1 LKTVDM
7 EMFPLSPQQV
17 QARAQQQARYLIT
30 NEILYN
36 PEGFLVLRNTLPAL
50 GDGYILARAALGDRS
65 VITDLLPLIS
75 TWPPEPGVNKVLSR
89 IESPELYSALTP
101 MMASEASVV
110 RNRTVTTIAAFQGR
124 ERIEMLAN
132 MAMDS
137 KNYFGTYNGMTIGE
151 SAISAMRMDRYPDES
166 VLALVRVARS
176 ENPEARK
183 AARMQAASFAELMDR
198 VEEANVKAV
207 RSLPGSPYEDT
218 RAVVV
223 HLLSRRSNPSDLEW
237 LRARLDDSSFLVKK
251 QAARALG
258 KLRKREAFDLLDH
271 PSWFVRS
278 GVADGL
284 AAAAIADPTL
294 IGELDTFEKNR
305 GGKVRRPI
313 WTIKARARGRPEL
326 AQPVVKVK
334 FKELDSP

>member
-1 LKTVDM
+1 M
-7 EMFPLSPQQV
+7 
-17 QARAQQQARYLIT
+17 
-30 NEILYN
+30 
-36 PEGFLVLRNTLPAL
+36 
-50 GDGYILARAALGDRS
+50 GDRS

-75 TWPPEPGVNKVLSR
+75 EVFPDSRVGKVIGR
-89 IESPELYSALTP
+89 IESPELYSALTT
-101 MMASEASVV
+101 MMASETSGV
-110 RNRTVTTIAAFQGR
+110 RDGAVTTIAALQGR
-124 ERIEMLAN
+124 ERIEMLVN

-151 SAISAMRMDRYPDES
+151 SATSAMRMDRYPDES

-207 RSLPGSPYEDT
+207 RSLSESPYEDT

-223 HLLSRRSNPSDLEW
+223 HLLSRRSNPSDIEW
-237 LRARLDDSSFLVKK
+237 LKARLDDSSFLVKK
-251 QAARALG
+251 QAATALG
-258 KLRKREAFDLLDH
+258 KLLKREAFDLLDH

-294 IGELDTFEKNR
+294 IGELDTFGKHR
-305 GGKVRRPI
+305 GGKVSRPI
-313 WTIKARARGRPEL
+313 WTIKARAKESQEL

-334 FKELDSP
+334 FKELDSG